1 MPTRFE
7 DVSEYMLRDR
17 TYSIVN
23 SDGYFSQRGMS
34 YETVKGMILAGKVR
48 SVYLELLPDEIV
60 IDVDRHGDVDG
71 FVAFESIKHCVSG
84 AACVVRTPNNGVH
97 YYFKI
102 DKSIETRSKLR
113 DFPGVDFL
121 RTSAGKNPRLVA
133 VPGSGHA
140 NDSVREKYLAD
151 KWNISEL
158 SPLPKEILDL
168 ITETSERELIKKNEQ
183 FADETTDDPYKDFQ
197 SRGLPFLINLMRNS
211 GYTFLGEISG
221 QSVFVRPGKKTSEHR
236 ESGRVG
242 EHGLVSFSTNDILY
256 DDHNRISLVE
266 AYRRL
271 KGISMRE
278 VPAALREDG
287 FGRSHKMTLE
297 EEAAISSLLHSI
309 GKRPIG
315 AEPKTLE
322 AIARDMVPE
331 SGLIRELHDYIKSRL
346 LVDSSVM
353 ALATTASILGTVL
366 GQRVVSSTKLAT
378 NMYVVLV
385 APPGLGKEGV
395 ISAVADILSKS
406 AAESIL
412 LPEQIKS
419 GSALIQSL
427 EHNPVSLWAADE
439 FGRLMSSLR
448 DPRASAWIREIA
460 DNILSLYGK
469 SNSAWRGSVKLG
481 KKANVIEKPNLN
493 ILGLSTPSTIEPAL
507 SGEAVDDGTVSRF
520 LVFSIDA
527 ENKRSVFDMSKD
539 PVPES
544 IASAIRAWR
553 AFDPGASSKPWDPD
567 LNFASPNQAEYAR
580 IMSGEG
586 DEETGGMVIEAT
598 EPAMLATSPEAE
610 KILRDFDAK
619 LNKERQNE
627 STLISGVKTR
637 GISTAIKLAVLH
649 RCARMQEPS
658 EVYWATLDVC
668 DVEWGIRFAMLS
680 LDSIVGMTQAEDAG
694 VSKKCMER
702 VAKATSK
709 LGVGT
714 HYMTKL
720 VNQCRPWPKSEVKL
734 CLEKLGFSVTEI
746 DRGGGKIVDVFVKK

>member
-1 MPTRFE
+1 MTTRIQ
-7 DVSEYMLRDR
+7 DVSSYLMRDR

-23 SDGYFSQRGMS
+23 ADGYFSQRGMS
-34 YETVKGMILAGKVR
+34 CDTVRSMIVAGKVR
-48 SVYLELLPDEIV
+48 ALYLELLPSEIV

-71 FVAFESIKHCVSG
+71 FIAFESIKKYVLDS
-84 AACVVRTPNNGVH
+84 ACVVRTPNNGVH
-97 YYFKI
+97 YYFRI
-102 DKSIETRSKLR
+102 DKDIETKSKLK

-121 RTSAGKNPRLVA
+121 RTTPGKNPRLVA

-140 NDSVREKYLAD
+140 NAAISEKYVAE
-151 KWNISEL
+151 KWDIAGL
-158 SPLPKEILDL
+158 SQLPQEILGL
-168 ITETSERELIKKNEQ
+168 ITETSERENIKKNEQ
-183 FADETTDDPYKDFQ
+183 YADESADDPYKDFQ
-197 SRGLPFLINLMRNS
+197 SRGLPFLLDLMKKH
-211 GYTFLGEISG
+211 GYVFLGEASG
-221 QSVFVRPGKKTSEHR
+221 QNVFVRPGKKTSEHR
-236 ESGRVG
+236 ESGRVS

-256 DDHNRISLVE
+256 DNHNRISLME

-271 KGISMRE
+271 KGISMKE
-278 VPAALREDG
+278 VPASLRDDG
-287 FGRSHKMTLE
+287 FGKSQQMTPE

-322 AIARDMVPE
+322 AIARDMIPE
-331 SGLIRELHDYIKSRL
+331 SGLIREMHDYIKSRL

-353 ALATTASILGTVL
+353 ALATTVSMLGTVL

-378 NMYVVLV
+378 NLYIVLV
-385 APPGLGKEGV
+385 APPGVGKEGV
-395 ISAVADILSKS
+395 ISAVADVLSKS
-406 AAESIL
+406 AAESML

-427 EHNPVSLWAADE
+427 EHNSVSLWAADE

-520 LVFSIDA
+520 MVFSIDA
-527 ENKRSVFDMSKD
+527 ENKRSVFDMSKA

-544 IASAIRAWR
+544 IAAKIRAWR

-567 LNFASPNQAEYAR
+567 VSFASPNQAEYAK

-586 DEETGGMVIEAT
+586 DDETGGMVIEAT

-610 KILRDFDAK
+610 RIMRDFDER
-619 LNKERQNE
+619 LNRDRQNE
-627 STLISGVKTR
+627 STLVSGVKTR
-637 GISTAIKLAVLH
+637 GISTAIKLAVIH
-649 RCARMQEPS
+649 RCARMQEPT

-680 LDSIVGMTQAEDAG
+680 LDSIVGMTQAEEVG

-709 LGVGT
+709 LGNGT
-714 HYMTKL
+714 HYMTKI
-720 VNQCRPWPKSEVKL
+720 VNQCRPWPKSEIKL
-734 CLEKLGFSVTEI
+734 CLEKLGFRVTDI
-746 DRGGGKIVDVFVKK
+746 DRDNKTVEVFIKK